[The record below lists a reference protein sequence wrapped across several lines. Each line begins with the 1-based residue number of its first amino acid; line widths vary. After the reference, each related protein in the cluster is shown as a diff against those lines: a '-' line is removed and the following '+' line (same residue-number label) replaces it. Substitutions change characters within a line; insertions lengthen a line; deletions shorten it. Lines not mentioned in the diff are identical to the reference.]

1 MKDVSGTDYS
11 TTSVSKGCFVF
22 KKKQGKRRKRLK
34 TASTDE
40 YLYSDL
46 WYVSYKEMWKKI
58 ENNLK
63 ELRDKSFK
71 KVLEDVINYASNCYN
86 GPEVKFQEN
95 VVPIAGLLTGINVPD
110 HTALFDS
117 LKVQLNKQVTPHIAV
132 LRSWECRNV
141 RVTVEKMVSQFLCRK
156 DHEENED
163 DNDQL
168 TDEDS
173 DNEKSHSPKKVK
185 KALCN
190 FPVLVEWYRT
200 VKEENYFFVGSPAKR
215 NKSKRDNNEYTKPL
229 VVIIPNFENF
239 SQRVLKDFILISS
252 AYVPQLPI
260 VIIVGVA
267 TSSLA
272 ISRCLPYNVSSRVRI
287 QLFQI
292 TSSTATV
299 NNVIE
304 NVLFSEDILFRLGS
318 KAFRFLMDIFL
329 FHDFSVQGFIQAYKI
344 CMMDHYAD
352 RDWFSLCCSHKELDS
367 RVSGLVAEDLEYL
380 RRLPSLRAY
389 VESLPTKQR
398 APILLDDTC
407 FRDLLKKL
415 IENLRSHLMNFHIAL
430 RCLHCFTSSLP
441 TSPLGKTIRELYS
454 LSVSQPVTESAGFR
468 QCVQL
473 LRVQSQQEL
482 STLVASALACLSC
495 QKSQTNHWSSKLEL
509 LYSTL
514 ERASADLQR
523 VADFESP
530 RKKRNPGEM
539 ESPAKRRPPLVMNN
553 FTTPTKARSLSKS
566 PVSTPVR
573 KCGLNS
579 PARKTPLRS
588 PKYGSSAKRDVC
600 SGSAKRANLFESPET
615 SPTKRVVN
623 MLEGNLSRS
632 ELKKRLLELKE
643 QQSNDE
649 DAMSKFE
656 AIRQKLLVYLTEDAF
671 PALLQPP
678 TSLPLA
684 EVIFF
689 DDVARV
695 KSRIVG
701 APRGAIHSALSNP
714 SVYLECDC
722 CKISEPGTILPSMV
736 DLCIAFKLH
745 LESGRFISLADWLQA
760 FAAVA
765 NPAEDCDD
773 GDEDSP
779 NSNIDPHI
787 QARFTQAVNE
797 LQLLGFIRTT
807 KRKMDHV
814 ARLTWGSC

>member
-1 MKDVSGTDYS
+1 MKDVNTTDS
-11 TTSVSKGCFVF
+11 TISVSKGCFVF
-22 KKKQGKRRKRLK
+22 KKKSGKRRKRLK

-46 WYVSYKEMWKKI
+46 WYMSYKETWKKI

-63 ELRDKSFK
+63 DLRDNSSK
-71 KVLEDVINYASNCYN
+71 KVLEDVINYVSNSYS

-117 LKVQLNKQVTPHIAV
+117 LKVQLKQVTPHVAV
-132 LRSWECRNV
+132 LHSWECRNV
-141 RVTVEKMVSQFLCRK
+141 RVTVERMVSQFLCQK
-156 DHEENED
+156 GQEENGED
-163 DNDQL
+163 DDCL

-173 DNEKSHSPKKVK
+173 DNETSRSPKKVK

-190 FPVLVEWYRT
+190 FPVLIEWYRT
-200 VKEENYFFVGSPAKR
+200 VKEANNFSANSPVKR
-215 NKSKRDNNEYTKPL
+215 NKGKSENEYRKPL
-229 VVIIPNFENF
+229 VVVIPNFENF
-239 SQRVLKDFILISS
+239 SHRVLKDFILISS

-260 VIIVGVA
+260 VIVLGVA

-272 ISRCLPYNVSSRVRI
+272 ISRRLPYNVSSRVRI

-292 TSSTATV
+292 TSSTATL
-299 NNVIE
+299 NSVIE
-304 NVLFSEDILFRLGS
+304 NVLFSEDVLFRLGS

-329 FHDFSVQGFIQAYKI
+329 FYDFSVQGFIQAYKI

-352 RDWFSLCCSHKELDS
+352 RDWFSLCCSPNELES
-367 RVSGLVAEDLEYL
+367 RLSSLAAEDLEYL
-380 RRLPSLRAY
+380 RRLPSMRAY
-389 VESLPTKQR
+389 VESLPSKQR
-398 APILLDDTC
+398 APILLDDSC
-407 FRDLLKKL
+407 FRDLLKEL
-415 IENLRSHLMNFHIAL
+415 IEKLRSHVMSFHIAL

-454 LSVSQPVTESAGFR
+454 LSVSQPVTESAAFR
-468 QCVQL
+468 HCVQL
-473 LRVQSQQEL
+473 LRVQSQEEL
-482 STLVASALACLSC
+482 SNLIASALACVSS
-495 QKSQTNHWSSKLEL
+495 QKSQTRHWSSKLEQ
-509 LYSTL
+509 LYGTL
-514 ERASADLQR
+514 ERAAADLNR
-523 VADFESP
+523 VADFGSP
-530 RKKRNPGEM
+530 VKKRNPGEM
-539 ESPAKRRPPLVMNN
+539 ESPTKRRYPLVINN
-553 FTTPTKARSLSKS
+553 FTTPTKSRALSKT
-566 PVSTPVR
+566 PTKTPVR
-573 KCGLNS
+573 NCGVSS
-579 PARKTPLRS
+579 PARRTPLRS
-588 PKYGSSAKRDVC
+588 PKYDSPAKRNVRI
-600 SGSAKRANLFESPET
+600 SPAKRANLFESPDA

-643 QQSNDE
+643 QRCNDDE
-649 DAMSKFE
+649 DTMSKYE
-656 AIRQKLLVYLTEDAF
+656 TIRQKLLVYLTEDAF
-671 PALLQPP
+671 PTLLQPP
-678 TSLPLA
+678 TTLPLA

-689 DDVARV
+689 DDVSRV

-736 DLCIAFKLH
+736 DICIAFKLH

-760 FAAVA
+760 FAAIT
-765 NPAEDCDD
+765 NPTEDC
-773 GDEDSP
+773 GSDEED
-779 NSNIDPHI
+779 NATTNIDPHI

-797 LQLLGFIRTT
+797 LQFLGFIRST

-814 ARLTWGSC
+814 ARLTWGGC